1 MANTMTLIASST
13 VGSGGAASIS
23 FSSIPSTYTDLC
35 VKISARMDTA
45 AANVSYLKVR
55 FNAATT
61 NYADRTVF
69 GSGAVAGSV
78 FNIIGDQTGIYW
90 LAIPAAAST
99 SSVFGN
105 ADVYVPNYNSANY
118 KSVSIDSVSE
128 NNGTTTYAFLVAGL
142 WQSTSAITSIN
153 LVPDAGALVQYSTF
167 YLYGV
172 KNA

>member
-1 MANTMTLIASST
+1 MANTFELIASST
-13 VGSGGAASIS
+13 VGSGGTSTIT

-35 VKISARMDTA
+35 VKVSARMDTA

-55 FNAATT
+55 FNTATT
-61 NYADRTVF
+61 NYADKTVF

-78 FNIIGDQTGIYW
+78 YNNIGDQTGIFW

-105 ADVYVPNYNSANY
+105 AEIYVPNYNSSNY

-128 NNGTTTYAFLVAGL
+128 NNGTTSYSFLIAGI
-142 WQSTSAITSIN
+142 WQSTSAITSVN
-153 LVPDAGALVQYSTF
+153 LVPDAGALVQYSTA